1 MEDETDADIT
11 PQMDK
16 NEPNKR
22 QSCKIC
28 ERPVKVCWCNYL
40 PNPKVTL
47 KSNTSV
53 IIIQHPSE
61 KKRKIRTA
69 LMAVHGLDAGDC
81 KIFSRRKVTE
91 TDDLSK
97 LLKLSNA
104 YILYPTK
111 DSKNINDVA
120 HNTEHKSLI
129 ILDGTWDEAKKIYS
143 RSPVLQRLPTIH
155 LELKN
160 KSEYVVRT
168 QPSETCL
175 STIETVAH
183 SLATLENDPTISE
196 RLLKPLHMLCKFQLA
211 HGAVEH
217 DNKSYK
223 RVKIDTSLSGD
234 IPEDI
239 T

>member
-1 MEDETDADIT
+1 MEEETDANIT
-11 PQMDK
+11 PQLYK
-16 NEPNKR
+16 NGPKKR
-22 QSCKIC
+22 QSCIIC
-28 ERPVKVCWCNYL
+28 ERPLTVCWCNYL
-40 PNPKVTL
+40 PNPKVSL

-69 LMAVHGLDAGDC
+69 LMAVHGLNAGDC
-81 KIFSRRKVTE
+81 KIFPRRKVTE
-91 TDDLSK
+91 TDDLCR
-97 LLKLSNA
+97 LLKSSNA

-111 DSKNINDVA
+111 NSKNINDVT
-120 HNTEHKSLI
+120 HDTEHKSLI

-183 SLATLENDPTISE
+183 SLAILENDPTISE
-196 RLLKPLHMLCKFQLA
+196 RLLKPLHMLCTFQLA
-211 HGAVEH
+211 HGAVQH
-217 DNKSYK
+217 DNKSHK
-223 RVKIDTSLSGD
+223 RVKTDASLSSD
-234 IPEDI
+234 IPGDTI
-239 T
+239 